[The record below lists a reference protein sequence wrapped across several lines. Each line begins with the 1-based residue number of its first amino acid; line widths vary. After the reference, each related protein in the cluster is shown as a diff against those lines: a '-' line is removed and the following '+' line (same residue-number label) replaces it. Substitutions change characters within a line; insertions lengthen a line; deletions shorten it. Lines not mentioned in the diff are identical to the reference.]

1 VTFRSRLLAVC
12 YALAVLLFL
21 FVIGTLF
28 SPERVQART
37 SAQPLL
43 PGVSSQKVDG
53 IEILEDGVPAVQ
65 LRRAAHGWE
74 TSRKTP
80 QGTSTYPVSA
90 ERVETFLRT
99 VAGLRRTSRVTTD
112 PGHLS
117 ELGLSG
123 GASRLLVLQQAG
135 APDVALQVGKRG
147 PSGDADYV
155 RVQGQDQ
162 VYLARGTLS
171 FFLSQ
176 DASYWYE
183 LHVLPDDVQGTTIA
197 AITVSGELEIDDSG
211 GAVLTGGYTL
221 RRPSADRLDQ
231 WTVGGD
237 PRPADRVSAGAM
249 ASSLANLEGVDF
261 AESKAGASGVG
272 AGRLDIV
279 VKTFEGK
286 TYELFV
292 TRGREPGK
300 VRVTTDWSPWTYV
313 VNAVPLRRAVLPE
326 SRLLAR

>member
-1 VTFRSRLLAVC
+1 MTFRARLLAVC
-12 YALAVLLFL
+12 GALAVLLVLFFL
-21 FVIGTLF
+21 GILF
-28 SPERVQART
+28 SPERMQART

-43 PGVSSQKVDG
+43 PGVSAQKIDR
-53 IEILEDGVPAVQ
+53 IEIVENGAPAVQ
-65 LRRAAHGWE
+65 LRRTAHGWE
-74 TSRKTP
+74 TP
-80 QGTSTYPVSA
+80 QGTTAYPVSA
-90 ERVETFLRT
+90 DRVATFVRT
-99 VAGLRRTSRVTTD
+99 VAGLRRTSRVTSD
-112 PGHLS
+112 PQHLS

-123 GASRLLVLQQAG
+123 EGSRLLVLHQAG

-211 GAVLTGGYTL
+211 GAVLRGGYTL

-313 VNAVPLRRAVLPE
+313 VNAVPLQRAVLPE
-326 SRLLAR
+326 SRLLGR